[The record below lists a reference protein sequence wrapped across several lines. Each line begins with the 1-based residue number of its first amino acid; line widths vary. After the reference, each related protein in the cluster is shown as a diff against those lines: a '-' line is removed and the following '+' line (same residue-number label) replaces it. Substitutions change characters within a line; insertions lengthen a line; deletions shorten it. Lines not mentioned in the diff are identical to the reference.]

1 MKPLFTVEE
10 RDRVRDRILAIARE
24 DSRVVAGA
32 MIGSLAQG
40 SGDRWS
46 DLDLGF
52 GVADGVPLAEVL
64 DDWTATLEREL
75 DAIHLFDLPRL
86 SSIYRVFL
94 FPGCL
99 QVDLSFTPASE
110 FGALGPRFRVLFGQA
125 VERSHLEPPT
135 ARYLFGLGAHHA
147 VRAHFCVE
155 RGRLWQAAY
164 WISELRDLALS
175 LACRRRGLEAVEGRG
190 YEQLPAEVLTRSADA
205 LVRSVDRDELLRA
218 LESAIDGLLQEA
230 DEVRELAAKVEAQLR
245 GLAAR
250 A

>member
-1 MKPLFTVEE
+1 MPPMFTVEE
-10 RDRVRDRILAIARE
+10 RDRVRDRILAIARK

-52 GVADGVPLAEVL
+52 GVADGVPLSEVL
-64 DDWTATLEREL
+64 DGWTETLEREL
-75 DAIHLFDLPRL
+75 DAAHLFDLPRL

-110 FGALGPRFRVLFGQA
+110 FGALGPRFKVLFGQA
-125 VERSHLEPPT
+125 VERSRLEPPT
-135 ARYLFGLGAHHA
+135 ARYLFGMAAHHA
-147 VRAHFCVE
+147 VRARICVE
-155 RGRLWQAAY
+155 RGRLWQAEY
-164 WISELRDLALS
+164 WISELRHLALS
-175 LACRRRGLEAVEGRG
+175 LACRRRGLDAVEGRG
-190 YEQLPAEVLTRSADA
+190 YEQLPAEVLNRFEDW
-205 LVRSVDRDELLRA
+205 LVRSVEREELLRA
-218 LESAIDGLLQEA
+218 LESATDGLLAEA

-245 GLAAR
+245 ELVATG
-250 A
+250 

>member
-1 MKPLFTVEE
+1 MPPMFTVEE
-10 RDRVRDRILAIARE
+10 RDRVRDRILALAQE

-32 MIGSLAQG
+32 MIGSMAQG
-40 SGDRWS
+40 NGDRWS

-75 DAIHLFDLPRL
+75 DAAHLFDLERL

-135 ARYLFGLGAHHA
+135 AQYLFGMGAHHA
-147 VRAHFCVE
+147 VRAHSCVV
-155 RGRLWQAAY
+155 RGRLWQAEY
-164 WISELRDLALS
+164 WISELRHLALS
-175 LACRRRGLEAVEGRG
+175 LACHRRGLEAVEGRG
-190 YEQLPAEVLTRSADA
+190 YEQLPAEVLKRFEGA
-205 LVRSVDRDELLRA
+205 LVRSVDGEELLRA
-218 LESAIDGLLQEA
+218 LERAIGGLLQEA
-230 DEVRELAAKVEAQLR
+230 DEVPELASKVQAQLR
-245 GLAAR
+245 ALVAPE
-250 A
+250 